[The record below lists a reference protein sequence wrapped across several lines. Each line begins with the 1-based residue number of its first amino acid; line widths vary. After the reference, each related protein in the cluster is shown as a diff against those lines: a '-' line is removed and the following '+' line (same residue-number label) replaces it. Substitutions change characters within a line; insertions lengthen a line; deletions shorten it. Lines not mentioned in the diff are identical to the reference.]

1 MNKTNNNLRE
11 NMEVIKKGKIPEK
24 ITFES
29 NTKPITLSLKLTAE
43 ENSRFTADLERSG
56 YGNKTVYVKHRLFKD
71 EPIITLGNWQKIFEK
86 LSKCADL
93 LYDIRD
99 NIEPELRKVFEEI
112 AGQFREI
119 EADIGFIMS
128 SLEAIQN
135 GSYNEKGGE

>member
-1 MNKTNNNLRE
+1 MNKTNNNFRE

-24 ITFES
+24 ITS
-29 NTKPITLSLKLTAE
+29 NDNTKATTLSLKLTAE
-43 ENSRFTADLERSG
+43 ENSRFTADLKRSG
-56 YGNKTVYVKHRLFKD
+56 MNSKTDYVKHRLFKD
-71 EPIITLGNWQKIFEK
+71 DPIVTLGDWRKIFEK

-99 NIEPELRKVFEEI
+99 NIEPEFRKVFEEI

-128 SLEAIQN
+128 SLEAVQN
-135 GSYNEKGGE
+135 GLYNEKGDE